1 MCRSVR
7 KGADVSGG
15 VLRITIRGSLQITAG
30 SVPLSRKKTKSILS
44 VKPCH
49 YFTQFICQPRPLC
62 LYLIHMTPPSVLF
75 KIYYLFSLVQF
86 CKVEV
91 AAVKPLTQQ
100 GIRWTDAHEH
110 YLDALVCKVAFK
122 NNNNNDLVS
131 AFKGPV
137 CEMK

>member
-7 KGADVSGG
+7 QGADVRSG

-30 SVPLSRKKTKSILS
+30 FVSLSKKKKKKSILS

-49 YFTQFICQPRPLC
+49 YFTQFIWQPRPPC
-62 LYLIHMTPPSVLF
+62 LYLIQLTSHPPLF
-75 KIYYLFSLVQF
+75 YLKLFIYFPLVQF

-91 AAVKPLTQQ
+91 AEVKPLTQQ
-100 GIRWTDAHEH
+100 GIRWTDAREH

-122 NNNNNDLVS
+122 NIIWFLH
-131 AFKGPV
+131 FKV
-137 CEMK
+137 LCVFCF